1 MTQTKC
7 KIIGIEQ
14 REANRLGNRGFSR
27 LVTNPLDEG
36 VVRYERGESYHCY
49 NPNSMD
55 RVVLGEEIMDP
66 KIQNIVDYLTSIKK
80 GDGKKGY
87 CPFVGG
93 IERSNGYYIKRM
105 ENADAVFD
113 SYREI
118 TEEEKRGKSENLQI
132 GLTKTSL
139 AFATLYKVIDLE
151 LIALLRAFG
160 ELSPQKTGEMKGAD
174 LQVVVGYFGS
184 AEAKTEKGCKLIA
197 DIKEKMRKAVLE
209 MGLMISE
216 MTPHHKIGGITGREE
231 LANLPLYNLEVPV
244 VMVRRM
250 HKEDRAFMRNEE
262 DLKIHEGFFG
272 KEVVQKKTTE

>member
-1 MTQTKC
+1 VIKMAQTKC

-14 REANRLGNRGFSR
+14 REANRLGARGFSR

-36 VVRYERGESYHCY
+36 VVRYERGENYHCY

-80 GDGKKGY
+80 GDGKRGY

-93 IERSNGYYIKRM
+93 IERSNGYYIRRL
-105 ENADAVFD
+105 ESADTVFD
-113 SYREI
+113 IYREVV
-118 TEEEKRGKSENLQI
+118 EEEKRGASANLQI
-132 GLTKTSL
+132 GLARTGLT
-139 AFATLYKVIDLE
+139 FATLYKTIELE
-151 LIALLRAFG
+151 LIALLRAFRD
-160 ELSPQKTGEMKGAD
+160 LSPQITGEMKGAD
-174 LQVVVGYFGS
+174 LQVVIGYFAS
-184 AEAKTEKGCKLIA
+184 EEAATEKGCKLIA
-197 DIKEKMRKAVLE
+197 DIKERMRKEVLG

-231 LANLPLYNLEVPV
+231 LSTLPLYNLEVPV

-250 HKEDRAFMRNEE
+250 HKEDHAFMRNEE

-272 KEVVQKKTTE
+272 KVV